1 MPNFLIVWPRAA
13 AEETHKH
20 KHSVRRPRYQGRC
33 ASVRLE
39 DASPSCYYIGCLHF
53 ILLQWWKS
61 SDQQQ
66 HWGKKKTH
74 GKKEYLIKTPQTN
87 TKPSRCTSRLSAFGA
102 HTKSSYRW
110 GQTLAQHRKHWPT
123 TEVAA
128 LITASATGG
137 FSSCGG
143 FLTRDDS
150 APNRLSSIEASKTR
164 NHSKMLVFILT
175 STVLI
180 YERWLH
186 L

>member
-66 HWGKKKTH
+66 HWGKKKNAR
-74 GKKEYLIKTPQTN
+74 KKRISDQNPTNKHEAVSVHFASLRLRSSHKVKLPLRPDTRATP
-87 TKPSRCTSRLSAFGA
+87 K
-102 HTKSSYRW
+102 
-110 GQTLAQHRKHWPT
+110 TLADYRSRSSNYCVGHWGLQFLWRFSDPRRFRAKQVEQHRGLKD
-123 TEVAA
+123 A
-128 LITASATGG
+128 
-137 FSSCGG
+137 
-143 FLTRDDS
+143 
-150 APNRLSSIEASKTR
+150 
-164 NHSKMLVFILT
+164 
-175 STVLI
+175 
-180 YERWLH
+180 
-186 L
+186 